1 MHLALIGIGLVSA
14 LWRSIAQ
21 EKEDKMGERTAIT
34 GLGIVAPSG
43 IGRRQFWAN
52 IKAGRSF
59 VKEITRFDASKYP
72 SHIAGQIDDLD
83 KYSHVSERL
92 LKKIDAFSHMAL
104 IASEMAIKDSS
115 IDIKKED
122 PNRVGIFLG
131 NAIGGWLYAETELR
145 DLYIE
150 GREGVSPYM
159 ASAWFP
165 AAPQGQVSIYYG
177 IKGFSKTVVADR
189 ASSLEAIGY
198 ARKTLNRNKLDMIL
212 AGGMEAPVTPYALL
226 CCNTYG
232 GISQANDDPRGAYRP
247 FDKKRSGFVIAE
259 GAGIVV
265 MESPERAKKRGAEIQ
280 AYISGY
286 GTSCDGKDRIE
297 PDTDG
302 KQLARAIEMA
312 LADAKVKADEIDYIS
327 LDGFALEVWDKT
339 EVEAIKKVFGGAAK
353 TIPVSC
359 PKSMFGNLLGASG
372 AVDLIITILAME
384 HNMIPPTINL
394 DEPAFN
400 TLDYVKGKSRLHD
413 IKKALIISRGRG
425 GINSVLVVER
435 G

>member
-1 MHLALIGIGLVSA
+1 M
-14 LWRSIAQ
+14 
-21 EKEDKMGERTAIT
+21 EKIAIT
-34 GLGIVAPSG
+34 GIGIVTPSG
-43 IGRRQFWAN
+43 IGKRQFWAN

-59 VKEITRFDASKYP
+59 IKKITRFDASKYS

-83 KYSHVSERL
+83 KYTNVSERL

-104 IASEMAIKDSS
+104 IASDLALQDAG

-122 PNRVGIFLG
+122 PNLVGIFLG
-131 NAIGGWLYAETELR
+131 NAIGGWMYAETELR

-189 ASSLEAIGY
+189 ASSLMALGY
-198 ARKTLNRNKLDMIL
+198 ARKVLSKNKLNMIL

-232 GISQANDDPRGAYRP
+232 ALSKNNIHPESAYRP
-247 FDKKRSGFVIAE
+247 FDKKRDGFVIGE

-265 MESPERAKKRGAEIQ
+265 LEGIERAKARGANIF

-286 GTSCDGKDRIE
+286 GTTCDGVDRIN
-297 PDTDG
+297 PDNNG
-302 KQLARAIEMA
+302 KELARAIKAA
-312 LADAKVKADEIDYIS
+312 LADAKVSPDEINYIS
-327 LDGFALEVWDKT
+327 LDGLAVDIWDNSEIAALK
-339 EVEAIKKVFGGAAK
+339 IVFGDK
-353 TIPVSC
+353 LKNIPISC

-372 AVDLIITILAME
+372 AIDMIAAVLAME
-384 HNMIPPTINL
+384 NNLVPPTINL
-394 DEPAFN
+394 DEPAVEGLN
-400 TLDYVKGKSRLHD
+400 YIRGQAKEERID
-413 IKKALIISRGRG
+413 KALIISRGRG
-425 GINSVLVVER
+425 GINSVLVIEK
-435 G
+435 GEK

>member
-1 MHLALIGIGLVSA
+1 MQRIAVTGIGV
-14 LWRSIAQ
+14 
-21 EKEDKMGERTAIT
+21 
-34 GLGIVAPSG
+34 VAPSG
-43 IGRRQFWAN
+43 IGKRQFWAN

-59 VKEITRFDASKYP
+59 IKKITRFDASRYP
-72 SHIAGQIDDLD
+72 SHIAGQIDDLE
-83 KYSHVSERL
+83 KYSNISERL

-104 IASEMAIKDSS
+104 VASELALQDAG

-122 PNRVGIFLG
+122 PNLVGIFLG

-145 DLYIE
+145 DLYLE

-189 ASSLEAIGY
+189 ASSLMAVGY
-198 ARKTLNRNKLDMIL
+198 ARKVLSKDKLNMIL

-232 GISQANDDPRGAYRP
+232 ALSKDNLNPESAYRP
-247 FDKKRSGFVIAE
+247 FDKKRNGFVIGE
-259 GAGIVV
+259 GAGIIV
-265 MESPERAKKRGAEIQ
+265 MEGISRARARAANIL

-286 GTSCDGKDRIE
+286 GTTCDGIDRIN
-297 PDTDG
+297 PARDG
-302 KQLARAIEMA
+302 EELSRAIKTA
-312 LADAKVKADEIDYIS
+312 LSDARVSPDEIDYIS
-327 LDGFALEVWDKT
+327 LDGLAVDIWDDSEIK
-339 EVEAIKKVFGGAAK
+339 AIKSVFGAK
-353 TIPVSC
+353 AKDIPISC

-384 HNMIPPTINL
+384 NNLVPPDLNL
-394 DEPAFN
+394 DEPALSGLN
-400 TLDYVKGKSRLHD
+400 YVAKQAKEYK
-413 IKKALIISRGRG
+413 INKALIISRGRG
-425 GINSVLVVER
+425 GINSVLVIER
-435 G
+435 P

>member
-1 MHLALIGIGLVSA
+1 VKKVAV
-14 LWRSIAQ
+14 
-21 EKEDKMGERTAIT
+21 T

-59 VKEITRFDASKYP
+59 IKEITRFDASKYP
-72 SHIAGQIDDLD
+72 AHIAGQIDDLE

-104 IASEMAIKDSS
+104 IASELALQDAG

-122 PNRVGIFLG
+122 PNLVGIFLG

-145 DLYIE
+145 DLYLE

-177 IKGFSKTVVADR
+177 IKGFSKTIVADR
-189 ASSLEAIGY
+189 ASSIEAIGY
-198 ARKTLNRNKLDMIL
+198 ARKTLAKQKLDMIL

-232 GISQANDDPRGAYRP
+232 GLSTDNAHPQAAYRP
-247 FDKKRSGFVIAE
+247 FDKKRSGFVIGE
-259 GAGIVV
+259 GAGIMV
-265 MESPERAKKRGAEIQ
+265 MEPGERALGRGANIL
-280 AYISGY
+280 AYVSGF
-286 GTSCDGKDRIE
+286 GTSCDGEDRIN
-297 PDTDG
+297 PALDG
-302 KQLARAIEMA
+302 RQLARAIKTA
-312 LADAKVKADEIDYIS
+312 LADAEASPDEINYIS
-327 LDGFALEVWDKT
+327 LDGLAVDIWDNSEIEALKN
-339 EVEAIKKVFGGAAK
+339 VFGGK
-353 TIPVSC
+353 LKSIPVSC

-372 AVDLIITILAME
+372 AVDLIIAILAME
-384 HNMIPPTINL
+384 NSLIPPTLNL
-394 DEPAFN
+394 DTPVFPGLN
-400 TLDYVKGKSRLHD
+400 YVTKEAREHK
-413 IKKALIISRGRG
+413 INKALIISRGRG
-425 GINSVLVVER
+425 GINSVLVIEK
-435 G
+435 GK